1 MLLPDVLSATGR
13 VWAHLNG
20 PATTN
25 HIESRCAKD
34 ATTWPPQPCLVY
46 TSPSSVSL
54 LAMDEAV
61 DFKLRD
67 PNGTEVSL
75 FGLLN
80 EKPVMLEFGSY
91 T

>member
-1 MLLPDVLSATGR
+1 MAS
-13 VWAHLNG
+13 
-20 PATTN
+20 TTVPR
-25 HIESRCAKD
+25 IYK
-34 ATTWPPQPCLVY
+34 PQLGLV
-46 TSPSSVSL
+46 VG
-54 LAMDEAV
+54 DEAV